1 MKLAIM
7 DLRREELIVKI
18 ARSLLIFVQLIVQQ
32 QNKN

>member
-18 ARSLLIFVQLIVQQ
+18 ARFLLIFVQLIVQQ
-32 QNKN
+32 QNNN